1 MNKQEIVNT
10 LARQYKKI
18 DLALTDE
25 GWDRQVL
32 KLYGMQQ
39 AYMTVLDMATYRELN
54 ARAEKIA
61 RG

>member
-25 GWDRQVL
+25 GWDRQML

-39 AYMTVLDMATYRELN
+39 AYMTVLDMSTYRELN